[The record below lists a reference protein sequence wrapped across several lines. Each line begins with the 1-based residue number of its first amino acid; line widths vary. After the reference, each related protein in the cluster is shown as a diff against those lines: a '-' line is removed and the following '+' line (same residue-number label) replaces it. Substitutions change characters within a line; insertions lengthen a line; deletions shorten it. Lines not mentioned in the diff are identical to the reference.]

1 MNRVLFLLIIIMCC
15 VMQLEG
21 KVRILTFHY
30 NKPDFIEL
38 QVKACKHFLEHDF
51 EILVFN
57 DAADPTTEIAI
68 RETCEKYSI
77 QCIRYYPEWHKD
89 NPLNNR
95 VKSYLDNPQ
104 IYTHVGF
111 NNYPRATLE
120 DISINFSIRHSH
132 VIQYALDH
140 YGYDHDD
147 IIVILDGDAFPIR
160 PLNLYHLLANNPI
173 VGINRLI
180 QEDNVDYLWVPF
192 IAFNPKVL
200 PNLRDLRFSVSA
212 IKNKVYD
219 TGSESYHYLE
229 NNSSVCARKIL
240 GYSSTGFYAWQPT
253 EIKRYGFT
261 HDEIWLI
268 KNLPWPNCV
277 EFHID
282 NHILHFGASSFEP
295 EGHDVKAAYM
305 KAFFERIL
313 GRVVN

>member
-1 MNRVLFLLIIIMCC
+1 MNRVRFLLIFVMCC
-15 VMQLEG
+15 GLQLEG
-21 KVRILTFHY
+21 KVRILTFHF

-38 QVKACKHFLEHDF
+38 QVRACKQFLEHDF

-57 DAADPTTEIAI
+57 DAADPTAEIAI
-68 RETCEKYSI
+68 RETCEKHGI

-89 NPLNNR
+89 NPINNI
-95 VKSYLDNPQ
+95 VESYLDNPQ
-104 IYTHVGF
+104 IYSHVKF
-111 NNYPRATLE
+111 HNYPRPSLE
-120 DISINFSIRHSH
+120 DISICFSIRHSH

-160 PLNLYHLLANNPI
+160 PLDLYHLLANNSI

-180 QEDNVDYLWVPF
+180 QEDNVEYLWVPF
-192 IAFNPKVL
+192 IAFNPKTL

-219 TGSESYHYLE
+219 TGSESYHYLA
-229 NNSSVCARKIL
+229 NNPSVCAKKIL
-240 GYSSTGFYAWQPT
+240 GYASTGFYTWQPNQ
-253 EIKRYGFT
+253 IKSYGFT
-261 HDEIWLI
+261 DDEIWLI

-282 NHILHFGASSFEP
+282 NHILHFGASSFP
-295 EGHDVKAAYM
+295 LEGHHVKSEYV
-305 KAFFERIL
+305 KAFFDRIL
-313 GRVVN
+313 LH